1 MDEGSKKVLERVNRT
16 SVTKNDIL
24 QFVTE
29 LANREAGDRDFEGRA
44 VLLVRLQRGNPD
56 KALSIEFRMEALAQL
71 FGGAEPKAWTLP
83 PLPDGAIPTS
93 EPVFAAAAEQP
104 LIEVD
109 GRPAFE
115 RDTFFAKVLELAAVG
130 GHS

>member
-1 MDEGSKKVLERVNRT
+1 MDEGSMKVLERVNRT

-24 QFVTE
+24 QFITE
-29 LANREAGDRDFEGRA
+29 LANREADDRDFEGRTI
-44 VLLVRLQRGNPD
+44 LLIRLQRGNPD
-56 KALSIEFRMEALAQL
+56 KVLSIEFRMEALAQL

-83 PLPDGAIPTS
+83 PLPDGAIPTA

-115 RDTFFAKVLELAAVG
+115 RDTFFAKVLELAAVA